1 MVLPDKDPEAIGPV
15 KFALKFADNWNEFGD
30 FYYYK
35 QISFDTMTPNFGPS
49 EGEGEI
55 KMTGD
60 NFRNDFH
67 GVEIGCKVGESIGK
81 GIMTDENT
89 IKCVVEELE
98 LVNEDE
104 ALVVGIA
111 LNSYSWVNNQT
122 NPHLYRPYGIQQMQP
137 SSGPYNGFTDILV
150 VGKGFIDESGNSG
163 NPRCKFGVDNNFA
176 IVDAQVIDYNR
187 LICRSPAQFAL
198 PEGAD
203 EVISV
208 PFGIALGE
216 EENRPWTMGTWRFRF
231 YNQPSIESAYPEEV
245 RIGRF
250 AEIYLYAYEGEKF
263 IEPLPSGKNGDT
275 TGIVCNFE
283 DFGNSM
289 GMYINETTLLCVTP
303 HIKGR
308 PEDYYR
314 ETVQVTIAMNG

>member
-1 MVLPDKDPEAIGPV
+1 
-15 KFALKFADNWNEFGD
+15 
-30 FYYYK
+30 
-35 QISFDTMTPNFGPS
+35 
-49 EGEGEI
+49 
-55 KMTGD
+55 
-60 NFRNDFH
+60 
-67 GVEIGCKVGESIGK
+67 
-81 GIMTDENT
+81 
-89 IKCVVEELE
+89 
-98 LVNEDE
+98 
-104 ALVVGIA
+104 
-111 LNSYSWVNNQT
+111 
-122 NPHLYRPYGIQQMQP
+122 MQP
-137 SSGPYNGFTDILV
+137 SSGPYDGFTDILV